1 MKKQLYFYLFP
12 LAVLVLLHYLMM
24 TGCTAMKRLSLGTDQ
39 SALLALNARITSE
52 QHEFLSKNWSST
64 AAPSSVCD
72 WIGVQCSSRHQRVT
86 ALNMSNMGLTG
97 TIPPDLGNLSF
108 LVSLDLRNNSFHGN
122 LPEELSHLRRL
133 RYFRLTS
140 NNFNGEIPMWFGR
153 FPELRFLFLDSN
165 GFSGFIPPPI
175 SNLSKLETLNLRD
188 NFLGGNI
195 PEKMGNLS
203 ALRELYLSGDD
214 LAGQIPLSLC
224 KFSHL
229 QVLDLSNNRLS
240 GHIPKEIGN
249 LEKLTYLSLMT
260 NNFTGVIP
268 QEIGKLHGLKVLVL
282 GRNNLTGTIPR
293 EMGNL
298 QNLQLLDLEWNQIT
312 GSIPREI
319 GNLTMLTE
327 LYFANN
333 SLIGT
338 IPREMGNLYQLEN
351 LQLPYNGLNGSIPP
365 GLFNLS
371 ALRNID
377 LNSNLLSGNL
387 PRDLG
392 HRLPKLLAIQLAGN
406 NLGGVIPVSI
416 TNCSQLIILEL
427 STNRFTG
434 SIPDALGDL
443 RLLQFLALYGNNLTS
458 DPTSMELSFITSL
471 TKCKNLV
478 FLGLGQNP
486 LNGLLPASIGN
497 LSATLQKL
505 YIYSSGIKGT
515 IPSQTGN
522 LTNLILLALQ
532 SNQLT
537 GGIPAAFKDLQNMQ
551 GLSVR
556 DNNLNGTLENLC
568 NLQRLAYVDLITN
581 QFSGSLPECFG
592 NMTSLRDLELGNNF
606 LVSAI
611 PNSFWKL
618 KDLLRLNLS
627 SNSLNGSLPLEVGTL
642 KAVTSIDVSANQFSG
657 DIPST
662 TADLQNLL
670 ILNLSQNQFHGSIPE
685 SFGKML
691 SLQGLYLSHNNLSG
705 YIPKSMEA
713 LRDLQELDV
722 SYNHLSGEIPSGG
735 RFRNFTAESFLFN
748 DALCGD
754 SRFHVP
760 SCPRTN
766 SIHRSRPKKVL
777 LFVFVPLGLAAVVVA
792 ALAIVFRRY
801 WKKYQDSKGVNM
813 VLVPTQERVSYYE
826 LLRATDGYGE
836 SNLLGI
842 GSFGSVYKGI
852 LNDGRSIAVK
862 VFNLEL
868 EGVLKSFDVEC
879 EVLKNLRHRN
889 LVKVI
894 SGCWNQDF
902 RALVLEYMCN
912 GSLEKWLY
920 SDNYFLDTLQRL
932 DIMIDVASAVQYLHE
947 EYSTPVIHCDLK
959 PSNVLLDEDTV
970 AHVSDFG
977 VAKMLEKE
985 ESFAW
990 TRTLATI
997 GYIAPEYGSEGLIS
1011 PKCDVYS
1018 YGIMLMEV
1026 FSRRKPN
1033 DEMFAGNLSL
1043 KSWINDSL
1051 PNSILRVIDAKLLKR
1066 EDENFTEKL
1075 EGFSSIME
1083 LALKCVR
1090 ESPTDRL
1097 SMKVVLETLKKIKL
1111 KFMQVRQADE

>member
-1 MKKQLYFYLFP
+1 
-12 LAVLVLLHYLMM
+12 M
-24 TGCTAMKRLSLGTDQ
+24 TSCTAMKRLSLGTDQ

-52 QHEFLSKNWSST
+52 QHEFLSQNWSST

-86 ALNMSNMGLTG
+86 DLNISNMGLTG

-133 RYFRLTS
+133 RFILFS
-140 NNFNGEIPMWFGR
+140 NNRFTGEIPMWFGH
-153 FPELRFLFLDSN
+153 FPELRFLFLDNN
-165 GFSGFIPPPI
+165 GFSGFIPSSI
-175 SNLSKLETLNLRD
+175 SNSSKVETLTLRG
-188 NFLGGNI
+188 NFLEGNI

-203 ALRELYLSGDD
+203 VLKDLSLSGNYLS
-214 LAGQIPLSLC
+214 GQIPLSLC
-224 KFSHL
+224 KISQL
-229 QVLDLSNNRLS
+229 QSLDLSSNRFS

-268 QEIGKLHGLKVLVL
+268 QEIGKLHSLKVLVL

-293 EMGNL
+293 EIGNL
-298 QNLQLLDLEWNQIT
+298 QNLQGLNLEWNQIT
-312 GSIPREI
+312 GSIPKEI

-333 SLIGT
+333 SLTGT
-338 IPREMGNLYQLEN
+338 IPPEMGNLYQLEN
-351 LQLPYNGLNGSIPP
+351 LQLPYNGLNGSIPR

-371 ALRNID
+371 ALRNIA
-377 LNSNLLSGNL
+377 LSSNLLSGNL
-387 PRDLG
+387 PPDLAY
-392 HRLPKLLAIQLAGN
+392 RLPKLLFIELAGN

-416 TNCSQLIILEL
+416 SNCSQLRVLEL
-427 STNRFTG
+427 SINGFTG

-443 RLLQFLALYGNNLTS
+443 RLLQYLVLQSNNLTS

-471 TKCKNLV
+471 TKCKNLHYLD
-478 FLGLGQNP
+478 LGRNP

-497 LSATLQKL
+497 LSASLEKL
-505 YIYSSGIKGT
+505 LLKTSEIKGT

-522 LTNLILLALQ
+522 LTNLLLLDLR
-532 SNQLT
+532 SNHLT
-537 GGIPAAFKDLQNMQ
+537 GGIPTAFKDLQNLQ
-551 GLSVR
+551 GLTGG
-556 DNNLNGTLENLC
+556 DNNLNGTLDNLC
-568 NLQRLAYVDLITN
+568 NLHSLTLIDLTTN

-606 LVSAI
+606 LVTAI
-611 PNSFWKL
+611 PNSFWNL
-618 KDLLRLNLS
+618 RDLLQLNLS
-627 SNSLNGSLPLEVGTL
+627 SNSLNASLPLEVGNL
-642 KAVTSIDVSANQFSG
+642 KAITSIDVSANQFSG
-657 DIPST
+657 DIPRT
-662 TADLQNLL
+662 TGDLQYLL
-670 ILNLSQNQFHGSIPE
+670 NLNLSQNQFHGSIPE
-685 SFGKML
+685 SFGNML

-705 YIPKSMEA
+705 FIPKSLEA
-713 LRDLQELDV
+713 LRDLKELDV

-760 SCPRTN
+760 SCPRNN
-766 SIHRSRPKKVL
+766 SIHGSRTKKVL
-777 LFVFVPLGLAAVVVA
+777 LFVFAPLGIASVVVA

-801 WKKYQDSKGVNM
+801 WKRYQDSKGTNM

-932 DIMIDVASAVQYLHE
+932 NIMIDVASAVQYLHE

-959 PSNVLLDEDTV
+959 PSNVLLDEDMV

-977 VAKMLEKE
+977 IAKMLEKE

-990 TRTLATI
+990 TKTLATV

-1011 PKCDVYS
+1011 AKCDVYS

-1033 DEMFAGNLSL
+1033 DEMFAGNLNL

-1083 LALKCVR
+1083 LALKCVG

-1111 KFMQVRQADE
+1111 KFLQVRQADE

>member
-1 MKKQLYFYLFP
+1 M
-12 LAVLVLLHYLMM
+12 
-24 TGCTAMKRLSLGTDQ
+24 
-39 SALLALNARITSE
+39 
-52 QHEFLSKNWSST
+52 
-64 AAPSSVCD
+64 
-72 WIGVQCSSRHQRVT
+72 
-86 ALNMSNMGLTG
+86 
-97 TIPPDLGNLSF
+97 
-108 LVSLDLRNNSFHGN
+108 
-122 LPEELSHLRRL
+122 
-133 RYFRLTS
+133 
-140 NNFNGEIPMWFGR
+140 
-153 FPELRFLFLDSN
+153 
-165 GFSGFIPPPI
+165 
-175 SNLSKLETLNLRD
+175 
-188 NFLGGNI
+188 
-195 PEKMGNLS
+195 
-203 ALRELYLSGDD
+203 
-214 LAGQIPLSLC
+214 
-224 KFSHL
+224 
-229 QVLDLSNNRLS
+229 
-240 GHIPKEIGN
+240 
-249 LEKLTYLSLMT
+249 
-260 NNFTGVIP
+260 GVIP
-268 QEIGKLHGLKVLVL
+268 REIGKLHGLKVLVL

-293 EMGNL
+293 EIGNL
-298 QNLQLLDLEWNQIT
+298 QSLQGLNLEWNQIA
-312 GSIPREI
+312 GSIPKEI

-333 SLIGT
+333 SLTGT
-338 IPREMGNLYQLEN
+338 IPPEMGNLYQLEN
-351 LQLPYNGLNGSIPP
+351 LQLPSNGLNGSIPP
-365 GLFNLS
+365 GIFNLS
-371 ALRNID
+371 ALRNIA
-377 LNSNLLSGNL
+377 LEFNLLSGNL

-392 HRLPKLLAIQLAGN
+392 HRLPKLWAMGLQLN

-416 TNCSQLIILEL
+416 SNCSKLTFLEL
-427 STNRFTG
+427 STNGFTG

-443 RLLQFLALYGNNLTS
+443 RLLQFLDLYGNNLTS

-478 FLGLGQNP
+478 YLYLGPNP

-497 LSATLQKL
+497 LSASLQIL

-522 LTNLILLALQ
+522 LTNLLLLDLQ
-532 SNQLT
+532 SNHLT
-537 GGIPAAFKDLQNMQ
+537 GGIPAAFKNLQNLQ
-551 GLSVR
+551 GLTVG
-556 DNNLNGTLENLC
+556 DNNLNDTLDKLC
-568 NLQRLAYVDLITN
+568 SLHSLNSVDLTTN
-581 QFSGSLPECFG
+581 QFSGSIPECFG
-592 NMTSLRDLELGNNF
+592 NMTSLRKLDLGNNF
-606 LVSAI
+606 LASAI
-611 PNSFWKL
+611 PNSFWNL
-618 KDLLRLNLS
+618 KDLLQLNLS
-627 SNSLNGSLPLEVGTL
+627 SNSLNASLPLEVGTL
-642 KAVTSIDVSANQFSG
+642 KAVTSIDISANQFSG

-662 TADLQNLL
+662 TGDLQYLL

-685 SFGKML
+685 SFGNML

-705 YIPKSMEA
+705 YIPKSLEA
-713 LRDLQELDV
+713 LRDLKELDV

-735 RFRNFTAESFLFN
+735 HFRNFTAESFLFN
-748 DALCGD
+748 EALCGD

-760 SCPRTN
+760 PCPRPN
-766 SIHRSRPKKVL
+766 SIHRSRIKKVL
-777 LFVFVPLGLAAVVVA
+777 LFVFAPLGLASVVVA

-801 WKKYQDSKGVNM
+801 WKKYRDSKGVNM

-826 LLRATDGYGE
+826 LLRATDGYSE

-920 SDNYFLDTLQRL
+920 SDNYFLDTQQRL
-932 DIMIDVASAVQYLHE
+932 NIMIDVASAVQYLHE

-977 VAKMLEKE
+977 IAKMLEKE

-990 TRTLATI
+990 TKTLATI

-1011 PKCDVYS
+1011 AKCDVYS

-1033 DEMFAGNLSL
+1033 DEMFAGNLNL

-1066 EDENFTEKL
+1066 EDKNFTEKL

-1090 ESPTDRL
+1090 ESPTNRL

-1111 KFMQVRQADE
+1111 KFLQVM

>member
-1 MKKQLYFYLFP
+1 MLTELYF
-12 LAVLVLLHYLMM
+12 A
-24 TGCTAMKRLSLGTDQ
+24 
-39 SALLALNARITSE
+39 
-52 QHEFLSKNWSST
+52 
-64 AAPSSVCD
+64 
-72 WIGVQCSSRHQRVT
+72 
-86 ALNMSNMGLTG
+86 
-97 TIPPDLGNLSF
+97 
-108 LVSLDLRNNSFHGN
+108 NNS
-122 LPEELSHLRRL
+122 
-133 RYFRLTS
+133 
-140 NNFNGEIPMWFGR
+140 
-153 FPELRFLFLDSN
+153 
-165 GFSGFIPPPI
+165 
-175 SNLSKLETLNLRD
+175 
-188 NFLGGNI
+188 
-195 PEKMGNLS
+195 
-203 ALRELYLSGDD
+203 
-214 LAGQIPLSLC
+214 
-224 KFSHL
+224 
-229 QVLDLSNNRLS
+229 
-240 GHIPKEIGN
+240 
-249 LEKLTYLSLMT
+249 
-260 NNFTGVIP
+260 
-268 QEIGKLHGLKVLVL
+268 
-282 GRNNLTGTIPR
+282 LTGTIPR

-298 QNLQLLDLEWNQIT
+298 YL
-312 GSIPREI
+312 
-319 GNLTMLTE
+319 
-327 LYFANN
+327 
-333 SLIGT
+333 
-338 IPREMGNLYQLEN
+338 LEN
-351 LQLPYNGLNGSIPP
+351 LQLPYNGLNGSIPR
-365 GLFNLS
+365 GIFNLS
-371 ALRNID
+371 ALWNIA
-377 LNSNLLSGNL
+377 LSSNLLSGNL

-392 HRLPKLLAIQLAGN
+392 YRLPKLLFIELAGN
-406 NLGGVIPVSI
+406 DLGGVIPVSI
-416 TNCSQLIILEL
+416 TNCSQLRMLEL
-427 STNRFTG
+427 SINRFTG

-443 RLLQFLALYGNNLTS
+443 RLLQVLALYSNNLTS

-471 TKCKNLV
+471 TKCKNLDYLA
-478 FLGLGQNP
+478 LGPNP

-505 YIYSSGIKGT
+505 YIGTSEIKGT
-515 IPSQTGN
+515 IPSQAGN

-551 GLSVR
+551 TLDME

-568 NLQRLAYVDLITN
+568 NLQRLAYVYLTAN
-581 QFSGSLPECFG
+581 RFSGSILGCFG
-592 NMTSLRDLELGNNF
+592 NMTSLRELDLGNNF

-611 PNSFWKL
+611 PNSFWNL
-618 KDLLRLNLS
+618 KDLLQLNLS
-627 SNSLNGSLPLEVGTL
+627 SNSLNGSLPLEVGNL
-642 KAVTSIDVSANQFSG
+642 KAITSIDVSANQFSG
-657 DIPST
+657 DIPRT
-662 TADLQNLL
+662 TGDLQNLV

-685 SFGKML
+685 SFSNML

-705 YIPKSMEA
+705 SIPKSLEA
-713 LRDLQELDV
+713 LRDLKELDV

-735 RFRNFTAESFLFN
+735 HFRNFTAESFLFN

-760 SCPRTN
+760 PCPRPN
-766 SIHRSRPKKVL
+766 SIHRSRTKKVL
-777 LFVFVPLGLAAVVVA
+777 LFAFAPLGIASVVVA

-801 WKKYQDSKGVNM
+801 WKRCQDPKGTNM

-879 EVLKNLRHRN
+879 KVLKNLRHRN

-920 SDNYFLDTLQRL
+920 CDNYFLDTLQRL
-932 DIMIDVASAVQYLHE
+932 NILIDVASAVQYLHE

-959 PSNVLLDEDTV
+959 PSNVLLDEDMV

-977 VAKMLEKE
+977 IAKMLEKE

-1011 PKCDVYS
+1011 AKCDVYS

-1033 DEMFAGNLSL
+1033 DEMFAGNLNL
-1043 KSWINDSL
+1043 KSWINNSL
-1051 PNSILRVIDAKLLKR
+1051 PDSILRVIDAKLLQR

-1075 EGFSSIME
+1075 EVLSSILE
-1083 LALKCVR
+1083 LALKCVC
-1090 ESPTDRL
+1090 ESPSERV
-1097 SMKVVLETLKKIKL
+1097 SMKVTLETLKKIKL
-1111 KFMQVRQADE
+1111 KFLRVMEVDS

>member
-1 MKKQLYFYLFP
+1 MHTCVGDSTFCYRWIVFETFNVTLITLFFRQ
-12 LAVLVLLHYLMM
+12 VKLLPRF
-24 TGCTAMKRLSLGTDQ
+24 AMKRLSLGTDQ
-39 SALLALNARITSE
+39 SALLALKAHITSE

-64 AAPSSVCD
+64 AAASSVCD

-86 ALNMSNMGLTG
+86 ALNISNMGLTG

-122 LPEELSHLRRL
+122 LPEELSYLRRL
-133 RYFRLTS
+133 RFIRFS
-140 NNFNGEIPMWFGR
+140 NNRFTGEIPMWLGH
-153 FPELRFLFLDSN
+153 FPELRFLFLDNN
-165 GFSGFIPPPI
+165 GFGGFIPSSS
-175 SNLSKLETLNLRD
+175 SNSSKVETLTLRG
-188 NFLGGNI
+188 NFLEGNI

-203 ALRELYLSGDD
+203 VLKDLSLSGNY
-214 LAGQIPLSLC
+214 LVGQIPLSLC
-224 KFSHL
+224 KFSEL
-229 QVLDLSNNRLS
+229 QSLDLSSTRFS

-249 LEKLTYLSLMT
+249 LEELTYLSLMN
-260 NNFTGVIP
+260 NNFTGNRTYDLINLKLLGMKMTMIVKSNVYNDNVSLYGKMFCLCVKLLGAIP
-268 QEIGKLHGLKVLVL
+268 REIGKLHGLKVFVL

-293 EMGNL
+293 EIGNL
-298 QNLQLLDLEWNQIT
+298 QNLQGLNLEWNQIT
-312 GSIPREI
+312 GSIPKEI
-319 GNLTMLTE
+319 GNLTMLTG

-333 SLIGT
+333 SLTAKYIFW
-338 IPREMGNLYQLEN
+338 IA
-351 LQLPYNGLNGSIPP
+351 
-365 GLFNLS
+365 LS
-371 ALRNID
+371 
-377 LNSNLLSGNL
+377 SNLLSGNL
-387 PRDLG
+387 PRD
-392 HRLPKLLAIQLAGN
+392 RN

-416 TNCSQLIILEL
+416 SNCSKLTVLEL
-427 STNRFTG
+427 QVNRFTG
-434 SIPDALGDL
+434 SIPDVLGEV

-478 FLGLGQNP
+478 YLDLGPNP
-486 LNGLLPASIGN
+486 LKGLLPAS
-497 LSATLQKL
+497 
-505 YIYSSGIKGT
+505 GT

-522 LTNLILLALQ
+522 LTNLLLLDLQ
-532 SNQLT
+532 SNHLT
-537 GGIPAAFKDLQNMQ
+537 AGIPTAFKNLQNLQ
-551 GLSVR
+551 GLAVG
-556 DNNLNGTLENLC
+556 DNNLNGTLDSLC
-568 NLQRLAYVDLITN
+568 NLRSLTLIGLTTN

-592 NMTSLRDLELGNNF
+592 NMTSLRDLTLGNNF

-627 SNSLNGSLPLEVGTL
+627 SNFLHGSLALEVGTL
-642 KAVTSIDVSANQFSG
+642 KAVTSIDISANQFSG

-662 TADLQNLL
+662 TGGLQNLL
-670 ILNLSQNQFHGSIPE
+670 ILNLSQNQFQGSIPD
-685 SFGKML
+685 SFGNML

-705 YIPKSMEA
+705 FIPKSLEA
-713 LRDLQELDV
+713 LRDLKDLDV

-735 RFRNFTAESFLFN
+735 HFRNFTAESVLFN
-748 DALCGD
+748 DAL
-754 SRFHVP
+754 
-760 SCPRTN
+760 
-766 SIHRSRPKKVL
+766 
-777 LFVFVPLGLAAVVVA
+777 
-792 ALAIVFRRY
+792 Y
-801 WKKYQDSKGVNM
+801 WKKYQDSKGTNM
-813 VLVPTQERVSYYE
+813 VIVPTQERVSYYE
-826 LLRATDGYGE
+826 LLRATDGYSE

-862 VFNLEL
+862 VFNLER

-912 GSLEKWLY
+912 GSLEKCLY

-959 PSNVLLDEDTV
+959 PSNVLLDEDMV

-990 TRTLATI
+990 TKTLATI

-1011 PKCDVYS
+1011 AKCDVYS

-1033 DEMFAGNLSL
+1033 DEMFAENLNL
-1043 KSWINDSL
+1043 KSWTNNSL
-1051 PNSILRVIDAKLLKR
+1051 PNSILQVIDAKLLKR
-1066 EDENFTEKL
+1066 EDENFT
-1075 EGFSSIME
+1075 
-1083 LALKCVR
+1083 
-1090 ESPTDRL
+1090 
-1097 SMKVVLETLKKIKL
+1097 
-1111 KFMQVRQADE
+1111 

>member
-1 MKKQLYFYLFP
+1 MGAQGKNHVTKPGPNRMKSFGGKFLDSNL
-12 LAVLVLLHYLMM
+12 
-24 TGCTAMKRLSLGTDQ
+24 
-39 SALLALNARITSE
+39 
-52 QHEFLSKNWSST
+52 QH
-64 AAPSSVCD
+64 
-72 WIGVQCSSRHQRVT
+72 
-86 ALNMSNMGLTG
+86 
-97 TIPPDLGNLSF
+97 LSF
-108 LVSLDLRNNSFHGN
+108 LVSLDLRNNYFHGN

-133 RYFRLTS
+133 RFVRLTS
-140 NNFNGEIPMWFGR
+140 NSFTGEIPIWFGH
-153 FPELRFLFLDSN
+153 FPELQFLFLDSN
-165 GFSGFIPPPI
+165 GFSGFISPPI

-203 ALRELYLSGDD
+203 VLRELYLFGDD
-214 LAGQIPLSLC
+214 LVGQIPLSLC

-229 QVLDLSNNRLS
+229 QVLYLSNNRLS

-249 LEKLTYLSLMT
+249 LEKLKELYLIT
-260 NNFTGVIP
+260 
-268 QEIGKLHGLKVLVL
+268 
-282 GRNNLTGTIPR
+282 NNLTGTIPR
-293 EMGNL
+293 EIGNL
-298 QNLQLLDLEWNQIT
+298 QNLHGLNLEWNQIT

-333 SLIGT
+333 SLTGT
-338 IPREMGNLYQLEN
+338 IPRELGNLYRLEN
-351 LQLPYNGLNGSIPP
+351 LQLPYNGLNGSISR
-365 GLFNLS
+365 GIFNLS

-377 LNSNLLSGNL
+377 LASNLLSGNL

-392 HRLPKLLAIQLAGN
+392 YRLPKLLFIELDGN

-416 TNCSQLIILEL
+416 SNCSQLRMLEL
-427 STNRFTG
+427 SINGFTG

-443 RLLQFLALYGNNLTS
+443 RLLQYLDLYGNYLTS

-478 FLGLGQNP
+478 VLGLGTNP

-505 YIYSSGIKGT
+505 YIGTSEIKGT
-515 IPSQTGN
+515 IPSQAGN

-532 SNQLT
+532 SNHLT
-537 GGIPAAFKDLQNMQ
+537 GGIPTAFKNLQN
-551 GLSVR
+551 
-556 DNNLNGTLENLC
+556 
-568 NLQRLAYVDLITN
+568 LQ
-581 QFSGSLPECFG
+581 
-592 NMTSLRDLELGNNF
+592 GNNF
-606 LVSAI
+606 LASAI
-611 PNSFWKL
+611 PNSFWNL
-618 KDLLRLNLS
+618 KDPLRLNLS
-627 SNSLNGSLPLEVGTL
+627 SNSLNGSLPLEVGNL
-642 KAVTSIDVSANQFSG
+642 KAITSIDISANQFSG

-662 TADLQNLL
+662 T
-670 ILNLSQNQFHGSIPE
+670 E
-685 SFGKML
+685 SFGNML

-705 YIPKSMEA
+705 YIPKSLEA
-713 LRDLQELDV
+713 LRDLKDLDV

-735 RFRNFTAESFLFN
+735 HFANFTAESFLFN

-760 SCPRTN
+760 PCPRTN
-766 SIHRSRPKKVL
+766 SIHRSRTKKVL
-777 LFVFVPLGLAAVVVA
+777 LFVFAPLGIASVVVA

-801 WKKYQDSKGVNM
+801 WKNYRDSKGTNM
-813 VLVPTQERVSYYE
+813 VLVPTQERVSYYD
-826 LLRATDGYGE
+826 LLRATDGYSE

-894 SGCWNQDF
+894 SGCSNQDF
-902 RALVLEYMCN
+902 RALLLEYMCN

-920 SDNYFLDTLQRL
+920 SDNDFLDTLQRL
-932 DIMIDVASAVQYLHE
+932 NIMIDVASAVQYLHE

-959 PSNVLLDEDTV
+959 PSNVLLDEDMV

-990 TRTLATI
+990 TKTLATI

-1011 PKCDVYS
+1011 AKCDVYS

-1033 DEMFAGNLSL
+1033 DEMFAGNLNL

>member
-1 MKKQLYFYLFP
+1 
-12 LAVLVLLHYLMM
+12 M

-39 SALLALNARITSE
+39 SALLALKAHITSE
-52 QHEFLSKNWSST
+52 RQEFLSKNWSS
-64 AAPSSVCD
+64 AAAASSVCD
-72 WIGVQCSSRHQRVT
+72 WIGVQCSSRRQRVT
-86 ALNMSNMGLTG
+86 ALNISNMGLTG

-133 RYFRLTS
+133 RFVRLTS
-140 NNFNGEIPMWFGR
+140 NNFTGEIPMWFGH
-153 FPELRFLFLDSN
+153 FPELQFLFLDSN
-165 GFSGFIPPPI
+165 GFSGFIPSSI
-175 SNLSKLETLNLRD
+175 SNSSKVEALTLRG
-188 NFLGGNI
+188 NFLEGNI

-203 ALRELYLSGDD
+203 VLKDLSLSGNY
-214 LAGQIPLSLC
+214 LVGQIPLSLC
-224 KFSHL
+224 KFSQL
-229 QVLDLSNNRLS
+229 QSLDLSSNRLS

-260 NNFTGVIP
+260 NNFTGAIP
-268 QEIGKLHGLKVLVL
+268 REIGKLRGLKVLML
-282 GRNNLTGTIPR
+282 GRNNLTGTIPQ
-293 EMGNL
+293 EIGNL
-298 QNLQLLDLEWNQIT
+298 QNLQGLNLEWNQIT
-312 GSIPREI
+312 GSIPKEI

-338 IPREMGNLYQLEN
+338 MPREMGSLCQLEN

-365 GLFNLS
+365 GIFNLS
-371 ALRNID
+371 ALRNIH
-377 LNSNLLSGNL
+377 LASNLLSGNL

-392 HRLPKLLAIQLAGN
+392 YRLPKLLFIELAGN

-427 STNRFTG
+427 SINGFTG

-443 RLLQFLALYGNNLTS
+443 RLLQYLDLYGNNLTS

-478 FLGLGQNP
+478 YLELGPNP

-497 LSATLQKL
+497 LSATLQEL
-505 YIYSSGIKGT
+505 SIGSSGIKGT

-522 LTNLILLALQ
+522 LTNLILIDLQ
-532 SNQLT
+532 SNHLI
-537 GGIPAAFKDLQNMQ
+537 GGIPTAFKNLQNLQ
-551 GLSVR
+551 GLTVG
-556 DNNLNGTLENLC
+556 DNNLNDTLDKLC
-568 NLQRLAYVDLITN
+568 NLHSLTSVDLTTN
-581 QFSGSLPECFG
+581 QFSGSIPECFG

-606 LVSAI
+606 LAYAI
-611 PNSFWKL
+611 PNSFWNL
-618 KDLLRLNLS
+618 KDLLQLNLS

-642 KAVTSIDVSANQFSG
+642 KAVTSIDISANQFSG

-662 TADLQNLL
+662 TGGLQNLL
-670 ILNLSQNQFHGSIPE
+670 ILNFSQNQFHGSIPE
-685 SFGKML
+685 SFGNML

-705 YIPKSMEA
+705 FIPKSLEA
-713 LRDLQELDV
+713 L
-722 SYNHLSGEIPSGG
+722 
-735 RFRNFTAESFLFN
+735 
-748 DALCGD
+748 
-754 SRFHVP
+754 RFHVP

-766 SIHRSRPKKVL
+766 SIQRSRTKKVL
-777 LFVFVPLGLAAVVVA
+777 LFAFAPLGLASVVVA

-801 WKKYQDSKGVNM
+801 WKKYQDSKGTNM
-813 VLVPTQERVSYYE
+813 VLVPMQERVSHYE
-826 LLRATDGYGE
+826 LLRATDGYSE
-836 SNLLGI
+836 INLLGI

-868 EGVLKSFDVEC
+868 EGVLKSFDAES

-889 LVKVI
+889 LLKVI

-902 RALVLEYMCN
+902 RALVLAYMCN

-932 DIMIDVASAVQYLHE
+932 NILIDVASAVQYLHE

-959 PSNVLLDEDTV
+959 PSNVLLDEDMV

-977 VAKMLEKE
+977 IAKMLEKE

-990 TRTLATI
+990 TKTLATI

-1011 PKCDVYS
+1011 AKCDVYS

-1033 DEMFAGNLSL
+1033 DEMFAGNLNL
-1043 KSWINDSL
+1043 KSWINNSL
-1051 PNSILRVIDAKLLKR
+1051 PNSILRVIDAKLLQR

-1075 EGFSSIME
+1075 EVLSSILE
-1083 LALKCVR
+1083 LALKCVC
-1090 ESPTDRL
+1090 ESPRERV
-1097 SMKVVLETLKKIKL
+1097 SMKVTLETLKKIKL
-1111 KFMQVRQADE
+1111 KFLRVMEVDS

>member
-1 MKKQLYFYLFP
+1 
-12 LAVLVLLHYLMM
+12 
-24 TGCTAMKRLSLGTDQ
+24 MKRLSLGTDQ
-39 SALLALNARITSE
+39 SALLALKAHITSG
-52 QHEFLSKNWSST
+52 QKEFLSKNWSS
-64 AAPSSVCD
+64 AAAASSVCD
-72 WIGVQCSSRHQRVT
+72 WIGVQCGSRHQRVT
-86 ALNMSNMGLTG
+86 ALNISNMGLTG

-153 FPELRFLFLDSN
+153 FPELQFLFLGRN
-165 GFSGFIPPPI
+165 GFSGFIPPSI
-175 SNLSKLETLNLRD
+175 SNSSKLETMTLAE
-188 NFLGGNI
+188 NFLEGNI
-195 PEKMGNLS
+195 PEKMGNLTV
-203 ALRELYLSGDD
+203 LEELYSSRNYLVGP
-214 LAGQIPLSLC
+214 IPLSFC
-224 KFSHL
+224 KLSQL
-229 QVLDLSNNRLS
+229 QVLDLAFNRFS
-240 GHIPKEIGN
+240 
-249 LEKLTYLSLMT
+249 
-260 NNFTGVIP
+260 
-268 QEIGKLHGLKVLVL
+268 
-282 GRNNLTGTIPR
+282 TIPR

-298 QNLQLLDLEWNQIT
+298 QNLHGLNLEWNQIT

-333 SLIGT
+333 SLIGP

-365 GLFNLS
+365 GIFNLS
-371 ALRNID
+371 ALRNIH
-377 LNSNLLSGNL
+377 LAFNRLSGNL

-392 HRLPKLLAIQLAGN
+392 YRLPKLLVLHLIWN

-416 TNCSQLIILEL
+416 TNCSQLRELEL

-434 SIPDALGDL
+434 SIPD
-443 RLLQFLALYGNNLTS
+443 
-458 DPTSMELSFITSL
+458 LSFITSL
-471 TKCKNLV
+471 TKCKSLV
-478 FLGLGQNP
+478 YLELGPNP

-497 LSATLQKL
+497 LSASLKQL
-505 YIYSSGIKGT
+505 FIDSSEIKGT

-522 LTNLILLALQ
+522 LTNLIMLDLQ
-532 SNQLT
+532 SNHLT
-537 GGIPAAFKDLQNMQ
+537 GGIPTAFKDLQNLQ
-551 GLSVR
+551 GLAVG
-556 DNNLNGTLENLC
+556 DNNLNGTLESLC
-568 NLQRLAYVDLITN
+568 NLQRLAYVYLTAN
-581 QFSGSLPECFG
+581 RFSGSIPECFG
-592 NMTSLRDLELGNNF
+592 NMTSLRKLDLGNNF

-611 PNSFWKL
+611 PNSFWNL
-618 KDLLRLNLS
+618 KDLLQLNLS

-642 KAVTSIDVSANQFSG
+642 KAVTSIDISANQFFG

-662 TADLQNLL
+662 IGDLQNLL

-685 SFGKML
+685 SCGSML
-691 SLQGLYLSHNNLSG
+691 SLQELYLSHNNLSG
-705 YIPKSMEA
+705 FIPKSLEA
-713 LRDLQELDV
+713 LRDLNELDV

-735 RFRNFTAESFLFN
+735 HFANFTAESFLFN

-766 SIHRSRPKKVL
+766 SIHRSRTKKVL
-777 LFVFVPLGLAAVVVA
+777 LFVFVPLGIASVVVA

-801 WKKYQDSKGVNM
+801 WKKYQDSKGTNM

-826 LLRATDGYGE
+826 LLRATDGYSE

-932 DIMIDVASAVQYLHE
+932 DI
-947 EYSTPVIHCDLK
+947 
-959 PSNVLLDEDTV
+959 
-970 AHVSDFG
+970 
-977 VAKMLEKE
+977 
-985 ESFAW
+985 
-990 TRTLATI
+990 
-997 GYIAPEYGSEGLIS
+997 IS
-1011 PKCDVYS
+1011 VRMK
-1018 YGIMLMEV
+1018 I
-1026 FSRRKPN
+1026 
-1033 DEMFAGNLSL
+1033 SL
-1043 KSWINDSL
+1043 RSW
-1051 PNSILRVIDAKLLKR
+1051 R
-1066 EDENFTEKL
+1066 
-1075 EGFSSIME
+1075 
-1083 LALKCVR
+1083 
-1090 ESPTDRL
+1090 
-1097 SMKVVLETLKKIKL
+1097 KIKL
-1111 KFMQVRQADE
+1111 KFMQFGVSRKFQLEAKLREILLILVNKTNVSGSMNYVNSRYPNRGFHFMNFELNMKNKKKYTTPSTCGTRASVEWNFYNTIEAKGPSYNTIECLLVITKILSLGCGNLASHLSLFITCHFQ

>member
-1 MKKQLYFYLFP
+1 
-12 LAVLVLLHYLMM
+12 
-24 TGCTAMKRLSLGTDQ
+24 
-39 SALLALNARITSE
+39 
-52 QHEFLSKNWSST
+52 
-64 AAPSSVCD
+64 
-72 WIGVQCSSRHQRVT
+72 
-86 ALNMSNMGLTG
+86 
-97 TIPPDLGNLSF
+97 
-108 LVSLDLRNNSFHGN
+108 
-122 LPEELSHLRRL
+122 
-133 RYFRLTS
+133 
-140 NNFNGEIPMWFGR
+140 
-153 FPELRFLFLDSN
+153 
-165 GFSGFIPPPI
+165 
-175 SNLSKLETLNLRD
+175 
-188 NFLGGNI
+188 
-195 PEKMGNLS
+195 
-203 ALRELYLSGDD
+203 
-214 LAGQIPLSLC
+214 
-224 KFSHL
+224 
-229 QVLDLSNNRLS
+229 
-240 GHIPKEIGN
+240 
-249 LEKLTYLSLMT
+249 
-260 NNFTGVIP
+260 
-268 QEIGKLHGLKVLVL
+268 
-282 GRNNLTGTIPR
+282 
-293 EMGNL
+293 
-298 QNLQLLDLEWNQIT
+298 
-312 GSIPREI
+312 
-319 GNLTMLTE
+319 
-327 LYFANN
+327 
-333 SLIGT
+333 
-338 IPREMGNLYQLEN
+338 MGNLYQLEN

-371 ALRNID
+371 ALRNIA
-377 LNSNLLSGNL
+377 LSSNLLSGNL

-392 HRLPKLLAIQLAGN
+392 YRLPKLLFIELDGN

-471 TKCKNLV
+471 TKCKNLDYLA
-478 FLGLGQNP
+478 LGPNP

-505 YIYSSGIKGT
+505 YIRNSEIKGT

-522 LTNLILLALQ
+522 LTNLLLLDLR
-532 SNQLT
+532 SNHLT
-537 GGIPAAFKDLQNMQ
+537 GGIPTAFKDLQNLQ
-551 GLSVR
+551 GLAVG
-556 DNNLNGTLENLC
+556 DNNLNGTLDNLC
-568 NLQRLAYVDLITN
+568 NLHSLTLIDLTTN

-592 NMTSLRDLELGNNF
+592 NMTSLRELELGNNF

-618 KDLLRLNLS
+618 KDLLQLNLS

-662 TADLQNLL
+662 TGDLQNLL
-670 ILNLSQNQFHGSIPE
+670 ILNLSQNQFQGSIPE
-685 SFGKML
+685 SFGNML

-705 YIPKSMEA
+705 FIPKSLEA
-713 LRDLQELDV
+713 LRDLKELDV

-735 RFRNFTAESFLFN
+735 HFRNFTAESFLFN

-760 SCPRTN
+760 PCPRTN
-766 SIHRSRPKKVL
+766 SIHRSRTKKVL
-777 LFVFVPLGLAAVVVA
+777 LFVFAPLGITSVVVA

-801 WKKYQDSKGVNM
+801 WKKYRDSKGVNM

-826 LLRATDGYGE
+826 LLRATDGYSE

-932 DIMIDVASAVQYLHE
+932 NIMIDVASAVQYLHE

-959 PSNVLLDEDTV
+959 PSNVLLDEDMV

-977 VAKMLEKE
+977 IAKMLEKE

-990 TRTLATI
+990 TKTLATI
-997 GYIAPEYGSEGLIS
+997 GYIAPG
-1011 PKCDVYS
+1011 
-1018 YGIMLMEV
+1018 
-1026 FSRRKPN
+1026 
-1033 DEMFAGNLSL
+1033 
-1043 KSWINDSL
+1043 NDS
-1051 PNSILRVIDAKLLKR
+1051 SILILKVCMA
-1066 EDENFTEKL
+1066 
-1075 EGFSSIME
+1075 FSFFFFFFFLCDTCSI
-1083 LALKCVR
+1083 
-1090 ESPTDRL
+1090 
-1097 SMKVVLETLKKIKL
+1097 
-1111 KFMQVRQADE
+1111 

>member
-1 MKKQLYFYLFP
+1 MKKHYFYLFP
-12 LAVLVLLHYLMM
+12 LAVPVLLHHLMM

-52 QHEFLSKNWSST
+52 QHEFLPKNWSS
-64 AAPSSVCD
+64 AAAASSVCD
-72 WIGVQCSSRHQRVT
+72 WIGVQCGSRHQRVT
-86 ALNMSNMGLTG
+86 ALNISNMGLTG
-97 TIPPDLGNLSF
+97 TIPSDLGNLSF

-133 RYFRLTS
+133 RFVRLTT
-140 NNFNGEIPMWFGR
+140 NNFTGEIPMWFGH
-153 FPELRFLFLDSN
+153 FPELQFLFLDSN
-165 GFSGFIPPPI
+165 GFSGFIRPPI

-203 ALRELYLSGDD
+203 VLRELYLSGDD
-214 LAGQIPLSLC
+214 LVGQIPLSLC

-229 QVLDLSNNRLS
+229 QVLDLSNNRFS

-249 LEKLTYLSLMT
+249 LEKLTYLSLMN
-260 NNFTGVIP
+260 NNF
-268 QEIGKLHGLKVLVL
+268 
-282 GRNNLTGTIPR
+282 TGTIPR
-293 EMGNL
+293 EISNL
-298 QNLQLLDLEWNQIT
+298 QNLQGLNLEWNQIT
-312 GSIPREI
+312 GSIPKEI

-333 SLIGT
+333 SLTGT
-338 IPREMGNLYQLEN
+338 IPPEMGNLYQLEN

-371 ALRNID
+371 ALRNIA
-377 LNSNLLSGNL
+377 LSFNLLSGNL

-392 HRLPKLLAIQLAGN
+392 YRLPKLLFMELAGN

-416 TNCSQLIILEL
+416 TNCSQLEILEF
-427 STNRFTG
+427 SINRFNG
-434 SIPDALGDL
+434 SIPDALGHL
-443 RLLQFLALYGNNLTS
+443 RLLQYLILHSNNLTS
-458 DPTSMELSFITSL
+458 DPTSMELSFISSL

-478 FLGLGQNP
+478 YLDLGPNP

-497 LSATLQKL
+497 LSATLQEL

-551 GLSVR
+551 TLGME

-568 NLQRLAYVDLITN
+568 NLQRLAYVYLSAN
-581 QFSGSLPECFG
+581 RFSGSIPGCFG
-592 NMTSLRDLELGNNF
+592 NMTSLRKLDLGNNF

-611 PNSFWKL
+611 PNSFWNL
-618 KDLLRLNLS
+618 KDLLQLNLS
-627 SNSLNGSLPLEVGTL
+627 SNSLNGSLPLEVGNL
-642 KAVTSIDVSANQFSG
+642 KAITSIDVSANQFSG

-662 TADLQNLL
+662 TGDLQYLL

-685 SFGKML
+685 SFGNML
-691 SLQGLYLSHNNLSG
+691 SLQGLHLSHNNLSG
-705 YIPKSMEA
+705 FIPKSLEA
-713 LRDLQELDV
+713 LRDLNELDV
-722 SYNHLSGEIPSGG
+722 SYNHLSGEILSGG
-735 RFRNFTAESFLFN
+735 HFRNFTAESFLFN

-754 SRFHVP
+754 FRFHVP

-766 SIHRSRPKKVL
+766 SIHRSRTKKVL
-777 LFVFVPLGLAAVVVA
+777 LFAFAPLGLASVVVA

-801 WKKYQDSKGVNM
+801 WKKYGDSKGANM
-813 VLVPTQERVSYYE
+813 VLVPMQERVSYYE
-826 LLRATDGYGE
+826 LLRATDGYSE
-836 SNLLGI
+836 INLLGI

-868 EGVLKSFDVEC
+868 EGVIKSFDVEC

-932 DIMIDVASAVQYLHE
+932 NIMIDVASAVQYLHE

-959 PSNVLLDEDTV
+959 PSNVLLDEGMV

-977 VAKMLEKE
+977 IAKMLEKE
-985 ESFAW
+985 ENFAW

-1011 PKCDVYS
+1011 AKCDVYS

-1033 DEMFAGNLSL
+1033 DEMLAGNLNL
-1043 KSWINDSL
+1043 KSWIYDSL
-1051 PNSILRVIDAKLLKR
+1051 PNSILQVIDAKLLKR
-1066 EDENFTEKL
+1066 GDENFTEKL

-1083 LALKCVR
+1083 LALKCVC
-1090 ESPTDRL
+1090 ESPSERV
-1097 SMKVVLETLKKIKL
+1097 SMKVTLETLKNIKL
-1111 KFMQVRQADE
+1111 KFLRSINSSD

>member
-1 MKKQLYFYLFP
+1 MKRHSHFYP
-12 LAVLVLLHYLMM
+12 LAALVLLHHLMM

-39 SALLALNARITSE
+39 SALLALKAHITSG
-52 QHEFLSKNWSST
+52 QQEFLSKNWSS
-64 AAPSSVCD
+64 AAAASSVCD
-72 WIGVQCSSRHQRVT
+72 WIGVQCGSRHQRVT
-86 ALNMSNMGLTG
+86 ALNISNMGLTG

-133 RYFRLTS
+133 RFIRFS
-140 NNFNGEIPMWFGR
+140 KNNFTGEIPMWFGH
-153 FPELRFLFLDSN
+153 FPELQFLFLDSN

-203 ALRELYLSGDD
+203 VLRELYLSGDD
-214 LAGQIPLSLC
+214 LVGQIPLSLC

-229 QVLDLSNNRLS
+229 QVLDLSNNRFS

-249 LEKLTYLSLMT
+249 LEKLKELYLIT
-260 NNFTGVIP
+260 NNLTGAIP
-268 QEIGKLHGLKVLVL
+268 REIGKLHVLKVLVL
-282 GRNNLTGTIPR
+282 GHNHLTGTIPR
-293 EMGNL
+293 EIGNL
-298 QNLQLLDLEWNQIT
+298 QNLQRLNLEWNQIA
-312 GSIPREI
+312 GSIPKEI
-319 GNLTMLTE
+319 GNLMMLTE

-333 SLIGT
+333 SLTGT
-338 IPREMGNLYQLEN
+338 IPPEMGNLYQLEN
-351 LQLPYNGLNGSIPP
+351 LQLPYNGLIGSIPH
-365 GLFNLS
+365 GIFNLS
-371 ALRNID
+371 ALRNIG
-377 LNSNLLSGNL
+377 LQSNLLSGNL
-387 PRDLG
+387 PPDLG
-392 HRLPKLLAIQLAGN
+392 YRLPKLLFIDLAWN

-416 TNCSQLIILEL
+416 TNCSRSRILNFAR
-427 STNRFTG
+427 NRFTG

-443 RLLQFLALYGNNLTS
+443 RLLQYLALESNNLTS

-478 FLGLGQNP
+478 LLDLGPNP

-497 LSATLQKL
+497 LSASLGILILET
-505 YIYSSGIKGT
+505 SGIKGT

-522 LTNLILLALQ
+522 LTNLVLLDLQ
-532 SNQLT
+532 SNHLT
-537 GGIPAAFKDLQNMQ
+537 GGIPTAFKDLQNLQ
-551 GLSVR
+551 GLTVG
-556 DNNLNGTLENLC
+556 DNNLNDTLDKLC
-568 NLQRLAYVDLITN
+568 SLHSLNSVDLTTN
-581 QFSGSLPECFG
+581 QFSGSIPECFG
-592 NMTSLRDLELGNNF
+592 NMTSLRELELGNNF

-618 KDLLRLNLS
+618 KDLLELNLS
-627 SNSLNGSLPLEVGTL
+627 SNSLNASLPLEVGNL
-642 KAVTSIDVSANQFSG
+642 KAITSIDVSANQFSG
-657 DIPST
+657 DIPRT
-662 TADLQNLL
+662 TGDLQNLV

-685 SFGKML
+685 SFSNML

-705 YIPKSMEA
+705 SIPKSLEA
-713 LRDLQELDV
+713 LRDLKELDV

-735 RFRNFTAESFLFN
+735 HFRNFTAESFLFN

-760 SCPRTN
+760 PCPRPN
-766 SIHRSRPKKVL
+766 SIHRSRTKKVL
-777 LFVFVPLGLAAVVVA
+777 LFAFAPLGIASVVVA

-801 WKKYQDSKGVNM
+801 WKRCQDSKGTNM

-879 EVLKNLRHRN
+879 KVLKNLRHRN

-932 DIMIDVASAVQYLHE
+932 NILIDVASAVQYLHE

-959 PSNVLLDEDTV
+959 PSNVLLDEDMV

-977 VAKMLEKE
+977 IAKMLEKE

-1011 PKCDVYS
+1011 AKCDVYS
-1018 YGIMLMEV
+1018 YGIVLMEV

-1033 DEMFAGNLSL
+1033 DEMFAGNLNL
-1043 KSWINDSL
+1043 KSWINNSL
-1051 PNSILRVIDAKLLKR
+1051 PDSILRVIDAKLLQR

-1075 EGFSSIME
+1075 EVLSSILE
-1083 LALKCVR
+1083 LALKCVC
-1090 ESPTDRL
+1090 ESPSERV
-1097 SMKVVLETLKKIKL
+1097 SMKVTLETLKKIKL
-1111 KFMQVRQADE
+1111 KFLRVMEVDS

>member
-1 MKKQLYFYLFP
+1 MKKQLYFYYP
-12 LAVLVLLHYLMM
+12 LAVLVLLHHLMM
-24 TGCTAMKRLSLGTDQ
+24 PGCTAMKRLSLGTDQ
-39 SALLALNARITSE
+39 SALLALKAHITSE
-52 QHEFLSKNWSST
+52 QHEFLSKNWSSR
-64 AAPSSVCD
+64 AAPPSVCD
-72 WIGVQCSSRHQRVT
+72 WIGFQCSSRHQRVT
-86 ALNMSNMGLTG
+86 ALNISNMGLTG
-97 TIPPDLGNLSF
+97 TIPPDLGNLSL

-133 RYFRLTS
+133 RFIRFS
-140 NNFNGEIPMWFGR
+140 KNNFTGEIPMWFGH
-153 FPELRFLFLDSN
+153 FPELQFLFLDSN

-175 SNLSKLETLNLRD
+175 SNLSKLETLNLLD
-188 NFLGGNI
+188 NFLGGNM
-195 PEKMGNLS
+195 PEQMGNLTV
-203 ALRELYLSGDD
+203 LKELYSSRNEFVGP
-214 LAGQIPLSLC
+214 IPLSLC
-224 KFSHL
+224 KLSQL
-229 QVLDLSNNRLS
+229 QVLDLAFNRFS
-240 GHIPKEIGN
+240 GHIPKEIAN
-249 LEKLTYLSLMT
+249 LEKLKELYLIT

-268 QEIGKLHGLKVLVL
+268 REIGKLHGLKVLVL

-293 EMGNL
+293 EIGNL
-298 QNLQLLDLEWNQIT
+298 QNLQGLNLEWNQIM
-312 GSIPREI
+312 GMIPKEI

-327 LYFANN
+327 LYFAYN
-333 SLIGT
+333 SLTGT
-338 IPREMGNLYQLEN
+338 IPPEMGNLYQLEN

-365 GLFNLS
+365 GLFNVS
-371 ALRNID
+371 ALRNIH
-377 LNSNLLSGNL
+377 LASNLLSGNL

-392 HRLPKLLAIQLAGN
+392 YRLPKLLFIELGGN

-416 TNCSQLIILEL
+416 SNCSQLEILDFAI
-427 STNRFTG
+427 NRFTG
-434 SIPDALGDL
+434 PIPDALGDL
-443 RLLQFLALYGNNLTS
+443 RLLQYLVLFGNNLTS
-458 DPTSMELSFITSL
+458 DPTSTELSFITSL

-478 FLGLGQNP
+478 YLELGANS

-505 YIYSSGIKGT
+505 YIYSSEIKGT
-515 IPSQTGN
+515 IPSQTGK
-522 LTNLILLALQ
+522 LTNLLLLDLQ
-532 SNQLT
+532 SNHLT
-537 GGIPAAFKDLQNMQ
+537 GGIPTAFKDLQSMQ
-551 GLSVR
+551 TLAVG
-556 DNNLNGTLENLC
+556 DNNLNGTLDNLC
-568 NLQRLAYVDLITN
+568 NLQRLAYVYLTAN
-581 QFSGSLPECFG
+581 RFSGSIPECFG
-592 NMTSLRDLELGNNF
+592 NMTSLRELDLGNNF

-611 PNSFWKL
+611 PNSFWNL
-618 KDLLRLNLS
+618 KDLLQLNLS

-642 KAVTSIDVSANQFSG
+642 KAVTSIDISVNQFFG

-662 TADLQNLL
+662 IGDLQNLL

-685 SFGKML
+685 SCGSML

-705 YIPKSMEA
+705 YIPKSLEA
-713 LRDLQELDV
+713 LRDLEELDV

-766 SIHRSRPKKVL
+766 SIHRSRTKKVL

-801 WKKYQDSKGVNM
+801 WKKYQDSKGVNI
-813 VLVPTQERVSYYE
+813 VLVPTQERVSHYE
-826 LLRATDGYGE
+826 LLRATDGYSE

-990 TRTLATI
+990 TKTLATI

-1011 PKCDVYS
+1011 AKCDVYS

-1033 DEMFAGNLSL
+1033 DEMFAGNLNL

-1066 EDENFTEKL
+1066 EDENFSEKL

-1111 KFMQVRQADE
+1111 KFLQVM

>member
-1 MKKQLYFYLFP
+1 MKRHSHFYP
-12 LAVLVLLHYLMM
+12 LAALVLLHHLMM

-39 SALLALNARITSE
+39 SALLALKAHITSG
-52 QHEFLSKNWSST
+52 QQEFLSNNWSS
-64 AAPSSVCD
+64 AAAASSVCD
-72 WIGVQCSSRHQRVT
+72 WIGVQCGSRHQRVT
-86 ALNMSNMGLTG
+86 ALNISDMGLTG
-97 TIPPDLGNLSF
+97 TIPLDLGNLSF

-133 RYFRLTS
+133 RFIRFS
-140 NNFNGEIPMWFGR
+140 NNRFTGKIPTWLGH
-153 FPELRFLFLDSN
+153 FPELRFLFLDNN
-165 GFSGFIPPPI
+165 GFGGFIPSSI
-175 SNLSKLETLNLRD
+175 SNSSKVETLTLRG
-188 NFLGGNI
+188 NFLEGNI

-203 ALRELYLSGDD
+203 VLKDLSLSGNY
-214 LAGQIPLSLC
+214 LVGQIPLSLC
-224 KFSHL
+224 KFSKL
-229 QVLDLSNNRLS
+229 QSLDLSFNRFS
-240 GHIPKEIGN
+240 GYIPKEIGN
-249 LEKLTYLSLMT
+249 LENLTYLSLMK
-260 NNFTGVIP
+260 NNF
-268 QEIGKLHGLKVLVL
+268 
-282 GRNNLTGTIPR
+282 TGTIPR

-298 QNLQLLDLEWNQIT
+298 QNLQGLNLEWNQIT

-333 SLIGT
+333 SLTGT
-338 IPREMGNLYQLEN
+338 IPREMGNLYQLEH
-351 LQLPYNGLNGSIPP
+351 LELTYNGLNGSIPP
-365 GLFNLS
+365 GIFNLS
-371 ALRNID
+371 ALQSIA
-377 LNSNLLSGNL
+377 LSFNLLSGNL

-392 HRLPKLLAIQLAGN
+392 YRLPKLSDIELGRN

-416 TNCSQLIILEL
+416 SNCSEL
-427 STNRFTG
+427 WLLSMGSNRFTG

-443 RLLQFLALYGNNLTS
+443 RLLQYLTLQSNNLTS

-471 TKCKNLV
+471 TKCKNLK
-478 FLGLGQNP
+478 FLSLHDNP

-497 LSATLQKL
+497 LSTSLQML
-505 YIYSSGIKGT
+505 YIGTSGIKGT

-522 LTNLILLALQ
+522 LTNLLLLDLQ
-532 SNQLT
+532 SNHLT
-537 GGIPAAFKDLQNMQ
+537 GGIPTAFKDLQNLQ
-551 GLSVR
+551 GLTVG
-556 DNNLNGTLENLC
+556 DNNLNGTLDSLC
-568 NLQRLAYVDLITN
+568 NLYSLTLVGLTTN

-592 NMTSLRDLELGNNF
+592 NMTSLRDLTLGNNF

-618 KDLLRLNLS
+618 KDLLQLNLS

-662 TADLQNLL
+662 TGDLQNLL
-670 ILNLSQNQFHGSIPE
+670 ILNLSQNQFQGSIPE
-685 SFGKML
+685 SFGNML

-705 YIPKSMEA
+705 FIPKSLEA
-713 LRDLQELDV
+713 LGDLQELDV
-722 SYNHLSGEIPSGG
+722 SCNHLSGEIPSGG
-735 RFRNFTAESFLFN
+735 HFRNFTTESFLFN

-760 SCPRTN
+760 PCPRTN
-766 SIHRSRPKKVL
+766 SIHRSRTKKVL
-777 LFVFVPLGLAAVVVA
+777 LFVFAPLGIASVVVA

-801 WKKYQDSKGVNM
+801 WKNYQDSKGANM
-813 VLVPTQERVSYYE
+813 VLVPTQERVPYYE
-826 LLRATDGYGE
+826 LLRATDGYSE

-842 GSFGSVYKGI
+842 GSFGSVYRGI

-932 DIMIDVASAVQYLHE
+932 NIMIDVASGVQYLHE
-947 EYSTPVIHCDLK
+947 EYSTLVIHCDLK
-959 PSNVLLDEDTV
+959 PSNVLLDEDMV
-970 AHVSDFG
+970 AQVSDFG
-977 VAKMLEKE
+977 IAKMLEKE

-990 TRTLATI
+990 TKTLATI

-1011 PKCDVYS
+1011 AKCDVYS

-1033 DEMFAGNLSL
+1033 DEMFAGNLNL

-1051 PNSILRVIDAKLLKR
+1051 PNSILQVIDAKLLKR
-1066 EDENFTEKL
+1066 EDANFAEKL
-1075 EGFSSIME
+1075 ECFSSIME

-1097 SMKVVLETLKKIKL
+1097 SMKVVLKTLKKIKL
-1111 KFMQVRQADE
+1111 KFMQVRQADK

>member
-1 MKKQLYFYLFP
+1 
-12 LAVLVLLHYLMM
+12 
-24 TGCTAMKRLSLGTDQ
+24 
-39 SALLALNARITSE
+39 
-52 QHEFLSKNWSST
+52 
-64 AAPSSVCD
+64 
-72 WIGVQCSSRHQRVT
+72 
-86 ALNMSNMGLTG
+86 
-97 TIPPDLGNLSF
+97 
-108 LVSLDLRNNSFHGN
+108 
-122 LPEELSHLRRL
+122 
-133 RYFRLTS
+133 
-140 NNFNGEIPMWFGR
+140 
-153 FPELRFLFLDSN
+153 
-165 GFSGFIPPPI
+165 
-175 SNLSKLETLNLRD
+175 
-188 NFLGGNI
+188 
-195 PEKMGNLS
+195 
-203 ALRELYLSGDD
+203 
-214 LAGQIPLSLC
+214 
-224 KFSHL
+224 
-229 QVLDLSNNRLS
+229 
-240 GHIPKEIGN
+240 
-249 LEKLTYLSLMT
+249 
-260 NNFTGVIP
+260 
-268 QEIGKLHGLKVLVL
+268 
-282 GRNNLTGTIPR
+282 
-293 EMGNL
+293 
-298 QNLQLLDLEWNQIT
+298 
-312 GSIPREI
+312 
-319 GNLTMLTE
+319 
-327 LYFANN
+327 
-333 SLIGT
+333 
-338 IPREMGNLYQLEN
+338 MGNLYQLEN

-427 STNRFTG
+427 STNRFTS

-478 FLGLGQNP
+478 FLGLGQNS

-537 GGIPAAFKDLQNMQ
+537 GGIPAAFKDVQNMQ
-551 GLSVR
+551 G
-556 DNNLNGTLENLC
+556 
-568 NLQRLAYVDLITN
+568 
-581 QFSGSLPECFG
+581 CFG

-662 TADLQNLL
+662 TGDLQNLL

-713 LRDLQELDV
+713 LRDLEELDV

-760 SCPRTN
+760 SCPRPN
-766 SIHRSRPKKVL
+766 SIHRSRTKKVL

-826 LLRATDGYGE
+826 LLRATDGYSE

-959 PSNVLLDEDTV
+959 PSNVLLDEDMV

-990 TRTLATI
+990 TKTLATI

-1011 PKCDVYS
+1011 AKCDVYS

-1033 DEMFAGNLSL
+1033 DEMFAGDLNL

-1051 PNSILRVIDAKLLKR
+1051 PNSILQVIDAKLLKR